1 MIKIDKFFGNKKNTT
16 IIYLLVAMG
25 ILLIILGNAP
35 EKVPATTQPT
45 VKTTRASEAESIL
58 TEIKGA
64 GVVRVMISEEKQKD
78 EAMFSG
84 AESEKG
90 SGSCSALIVAD
101 GGADS
106 VVREKIIKAAS
117 AALGIDSHKIQV
129 FERKD

>member
-35 EKVPATTQPT
+35 EKAPAETHTAQKP
-45 VKTTRASEAESIL
+45 TRAAEAESIL
-58 TEIKGA
+58 SEIKGA
-64 GVVRVMISEEKQKD
+64 GVVRVMISEGEQK
-78 EAMFSG
+78 EESMFSDT
-84 AESEKG
+84 ESEKG
-90 SGSCSALIVAD
+90 GRDCSVLIVAD

-106 VVREKIIKAAS
+106 GVREKIIKAAS